1 MLSRRPIH
9 HLPIGTVLINAF
21 LLNAFF
27 GFSLALTPVQA
38 QNQNRVLIINADQP
52 NVWTLEQAHY
62 LLAQMHRRN
71 LDLRTKN
78 LEELDPNEIAGLRFD
93 VLRSL
98 VELGVSFDDAN
109 RVSNQMLRRNMNF
122 NTARR
127 EELITRRARLRD
139 ESLTLTR
146 EIANLQ
152 TAKAAATTEETSNRI
167 DAEIA
172 AKTAV
177 RAELDKEVEFID
189 QELGTLS
196 APSGEFQRTEAEVQ
210 FDPERLPKS
219 IFDDVFQQAAASQI
233 EKFNQQPRLNAS
245 LRLENFLQMQYEIIA
260 KQLTLLRDEVGPGE
274 RLLFLELPQTVNV
287 THHEANNKWAQSWW
301 RIVGYTRNRA
311 QFRRAPAQRA
321 AEARRASVSPS
332 PTIRCK
338 PQSQPQPRCK
348 PQSQPQPRCKPQ
360 SQPQPRCKPQSEP
373 QPRCKS
379 QSEPQPRC
387 KSQPQPRPRALSE
400 CA

>member
-1 MLSRRPIH
+1 MLSRRH
-9 HLPIGTVLINAF
+9 HLPIGTFLLNAL

-27 GFSLALTPVQA
+27 GFTPALTPVQA
-38 QNQNRVLIINADQP
+38 QNQNRIIIINADQP

-71 LDLRTKN
+71 LDLRTTR

-93 VLRSL
+93 VLRTL

-109 RVSNQMLRRNMNF
+109 RVSNQMVRRNMNF

-127 EELITRRARLRD
+127 EELITRRQRLRD
-139 ESLTLTR
+139 ESLALTR

-152 TAKAAATTEETSNRI
+152 TAKAAANAEETRNRI

-172 AKTAV
+172 ARTAV
-177 RAELDKEVEFID
+177 RDQVDKEVEFLD

-196 APSGEFQRTEAEVQ
+196 APSGEFQRTEAQVE
-210 FDPERLPKS
+210 PPRLPES
-219 IFDDVFQQAAASQI
+219 IFDDAFKQAAASQI

-301 RIVGYTRNRA
+301 RIVGYTRNPTEQREV
-311 QFRRAPAQRA
+311 RRRRGRSVPKQRA
-321 AEARRASVSPS
+321 IASERSGSRISEDQRLSRR
-332 PTIRCK
+332 
-338 PQSQPQPRCK
+338 
-348 PQSQPQPRCKPQ
+348 
-360 SQPQPRCKPQSEP
+360 E
-373 QPRCKS
+373 
-379 QSEPQPRC
+379 
-387 KSQPQPRPRALSE
+387 
-400 CA
+400 